1 MAGVLSG
8 VYTDA
13 ERRGADHRVR
23 ARVEPTFM
31 DSGALHAIL
40 TARARLA
47 AADCRLVRRGKHT
60 VLVDRGAQ
68 QTMKLFDEANRVQN
82 G

>member
-1 MAGVLSG
+1 
-8 VYTDA
+8 
-13 ERRGADHRVR
+13 
-23 ARVEPTFM
+23 M
-31 DSGALHAIL
+31 DSGGLHAIL

-47 AADCRLVRRGKHT
+47 AADCRLMRRGKRT